1 MNDGYIAQDDR
12 GGREGGRQRAMH
24 MRYMLRGCVSEIY
37 FHCET
42 GEVRGNSGIIKLCTL
57 ELLFYATA
65 AATLLSS

>member
-1 MNDGYIAQDDR
+1 
-12 GGREGGRQRAMH
+12 MH